1 MREVLVAL
9 LLVAC
14 SSSEAATPR
23 AEVDSG
29 ADAAFDSGADAALES
44 GADAAADSGAD
55 APGLPAC
62 PSFAEPV
69 AAGVVD
75 APAITEASGIVA
87 GSTGYWVHNDSG
99 DSPRVFHLDAQG
111 QLTATVNVSGA
122 QAVDWEDIAR
132 APGVALYLG
141 DIGDNAK
148 QRSSVRVYR
157 IPEPTAQSVSA
168 EALTLTYPE
177 GKAWNAETL
186 LVDPLSGDLY
196 IVTKEVLG
204 SSPVF
209 RAGAPLAFGG
219 SMELEQV
226 AVVDFAKLGGGTLAT
241 RGDVSPDGSLVV
253 VRTYGT
259 AFAWRRPAGARLE
272 AAFATEPCPLPLAKE
287 PQGEAIGFSH
297 DGTSLLTVSEGT
309 SPTLYRSDRL

>member
-111 QLTATVNVSGA
+111 QLASSRGLQPQRVREGELDEDGVQGVEPVGALAEHLEEQVRLGRSPLFDRQRHGCPSAWLSIKRVLPTLAATASTAPGTATASR
-122 QAVDWEDIAR
+122 AR
-132 APGVALYLG
+132 FPGST
-141 DIGDNAK
+141 
-148 QRSSVRVYR
+148 SS
-157 IPEPTAQSVSA
+157 T
-168 EALTLTYPE
+168 
-177 GKAWNAETL
+177 
-186 LVDPLSGDLY
+186 
-196 IVTKEVLG
+196 
-204 SSPVF
+204 
-209 RAGAPLAFGG
+209 
-219 SMELEQV
+219 
-226 AVVDFAKLGGGTLAT
+226 
-241 RGDVSPDGSLVV
+241 
-253 VRTYGT
+253 
-259 AFAWRRPAGARLE
+259 
-272 AAFATEPCPLPLAKE
+272 
-287 PQGEAIGFSH
+287 
-297 DGTSLLTVSEGT
+297 
-309 SPTLYRSDRL
+309 